1 MENDWEQSLSH
12 SQHQFAVIS
21 FLFFNTQVYI
31 LLYLGIICIHA
42 HYINISIDV
51 SFLCLAYFYSSLFI
65 SSLPP
70 FLLLL
75 HLLAFAY
82 LIKMCLWDCSIHLH
96 ILLDTIYTYFWVSMH
111 THTPLCGS
119 FGRVLF
125 LKKKHDYTN
134 ILFPFFFFYY
144 QILQKNERLLKV
156 TAVMLLCFL
165 FLPWCVYHD
174 LVFSF
179 LTLNNAMVDLG

>member
-21 FLFFNTQVYI
+21 FFFNTQVYI
-31 LLYLGIICIHA
+31 LLYLGIIYIHA
-42 HYINISIDV
+42 HCINISIDV
-51 SFLCLAYFYSSLFI
+51 SFLCIAYFSSSLFI
-65 SSLPP
+65 SSLPS

-82 LIKMCLWDCSIHLH
+82 LIKMCLWDCSIHLY

-134 ILFPFFFFYY
+134 ILSFFFFFTTKYF
-144 QILQKNERLLKV
+144 RRMS
-156 TAVMLLCFL
+156 A
-165 FLPWCVYHD
+165 
-174 LVFSF
+174 SSR
-179 LTLNNAMVDLG
+179 

>member
-21 FLFFNTQVYI
+21 FFFNTQVYI
-31 LLYLGIICIHA
+31 LLYLGIIYIHA
-42 HYINISIDV
+42 HCINISIDV
-51 SFLCLAYFYSSLFI
+51 SFLCIAYFSSSLFI
-65 SSLPP
+65 SSLPS

-82 LIKMCLWDCSIHLH
+82 LIKMCLWDCSIHLY
-96 ILLDTIYTYFWVSMH
+96 ILLGKYAHTYTPMRKFWESIISEEK
-111 THTPLCGS
+111 TWLY
-119 FGRVLF
+119 
-125 LKKKHDYTN
+125 KYT
-134 ILFPFFFFYY
+134 LSFFFFYY

-156 TAVMLLCFL
+156 MAVMLLCSL
-165 FLPWCVYHD
+165 FLPWCVCDD